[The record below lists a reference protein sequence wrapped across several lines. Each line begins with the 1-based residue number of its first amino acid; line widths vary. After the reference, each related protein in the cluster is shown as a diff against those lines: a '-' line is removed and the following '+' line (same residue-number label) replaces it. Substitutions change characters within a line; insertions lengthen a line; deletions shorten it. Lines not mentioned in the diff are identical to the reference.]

1 MISGA
6 PPVVGEMLEHVEG
19 QHAIEA
25 PVLVAQVRGVA
36 LLHVFQSLPPAKVD
50 GDRREVHAGGALVA
64 EPLEKEEV
72 VPRPAAHIEDARG
85 PLGEMPL
92 EEEAKELSPPL
103 EPPVVPSSSKIFR
116 YSLSCTGASRL
127 QVQVLRRGSR
137 PRRGGARA
145 THPHRRRR

>member
-1 MISGA
+1 
-6 PPVVGEMLEHVEG
+6 
-19 QHAIEA
+19 
-25 PVLVAQVRGVA
+25 
-36 LLHVFQSLPPAKVD
+36 
-50 GDRREVHAGGALVA
+50 
-64 EPLEKEEV
+64 V